1 MRARI
6 EQRGGPG
13 VWLATAIWL
22 WAGQAAWGQVQPPP
36 AVAPSSGGGSL
47 GLKAGQEISSERI
60 QELYRRI
67 LTDWSSGQV
76 DRAPDELIEL
86 ETAVVSDEEPKTRKR
101 LFEAEQAVIHQ
112 VGANDLEVLVPI
124 AVLHHE
130 AYRRLIDGPVLGRAL
145 VINHTRKMARDLA
158 VLYKQQ
164 AGTEGASLV
173 ASRVLTSLGGM
184 LLRSAQYPSATD
196 MLEEAIALDGRN
208 VSAYLALSTIYEKN
222 GQYKSTEGV
231 LRQLLAND
239 SAHAEGR
246 LRLAVTLRRLDKPED
261 ARKILEELVAS
272 PETSWVNALA
282 FQDLALLESGQG
294 KKTSAAEKVLRTAIE
309 RYPQDARLHIQ
320 LAAVLDRRGAS
331 AEAGALV
338 EKALAFPAE
347 GVSSA
352 RWLYNSARPDIFAEA
367 RSFLAEN
374 SRSRLPMLAQ
384 ALGAPVAAATGVGR

>member
-6 EQRGGPG
+6 ELRGGPSA
-13 VWLATAIWL
+13 WLAAAIWL
-22 WAGQAAWGQVQPPP
+22 WAGQAAWGQVQPP
-36 AVAPSSGGGSL
+36 AVAQGSGGGSL
-47 GLKAGQEISSERI
+47 GLKAGVEVSSEKI

-86 ETAVVSDEEPKTRKR
+86 ETAVVSDNEPKTRKR

-130 AYRRLIDGPVLGRAL
+130 AYRRLIEGPVLGRAL

-158 VLYKQQ
+158 VLYRQQ

-173 ASRVLTSLGGM
+173 ASRVLTSLGGL
-184 LLRSAQYPSATD
+184 LLRSAQYPSAMD

-222 GQYKSTEGV
+222 GQYKSTEEV
-231 LRQLLAND
+231 LRQLLAAD
-239 SAHAEGR
+239 PAHAEGR
-246 LRLAVTLRRLDKPED
+246 LRRAVTLRRLEKPDE
-261 ARKILEELVAS
+261 AQKILEELVAG
-272 PETSWVNALA
+272 PETSWMNALA
-282 FQDLALLESGQG
+282 FQELALVHGSQG
-294 KKTSAAEKVLRTAIE
+294 KTSAAEKVLRTAIE
-309 RYPQDARLHIQ
+309 RFPQDARLYIQ
-320 LAAVLDRRGAS
+320 LAAVLDRRGAA

-338 EKALAFPAE
+338 EQALAFPAE

-352 RWLYNSARPDIFAEA
+352 RWLYNSARLDMFDEA

-384 ALGAPVAAATGVGR
+384 ALGAAASGDTGVGR

>member
-6 EQRGGPG
+6 DHRGGPWG
-13 VWLATAIWL
+13 WLAAAIWL
-22 WAGQAAWGQVQPPP
+22 WAGQTAWGQVPPP
-36 AVAPSSGGGSL
+36 AVAPGSAGGSL
-47 GLKAGQEISSERI
+47 GLKAGEEISSEKIR
-60 QELYRRI
+60 ELYRRI

-86 ETAVVSDEEPKTRKR
+86 ETAVVSDTEPKTRKR

-158 VLYKQQ
+158 VLYRQQ

-173 ASRVLTSLGGM
+173 ASRVLTSLGGL

-208 VSAYLALSTIYEKN
+208 VAAYLALSTIYEKN
-222 GQYKSTEGV
+222 GHYKSAEEV
-231 LRQLLAND
+231 LRQLLAAD
-239 SAHAEGR
+239 PAHVEGR
-246 LRLAVTLRRLDKPED
+246 FRLAVTLRRLEKPEE
-261 ARKILEELVAS
+261 AQKILEELVAG
-272 PETSWVNALA
+272 PESSWVNALA
-282 FQDLALLESGQG
+282 FQDLALLHGSQG
-294 KKTSAAEKVLRTAIE
+294 KTSAAEKVLRTAIE
-309 RYPQDARLHIQ
+309 RYPEDARLHVQ

-331 AEAGALV
+331 GEAGALV
-338 EKALAFPAE
+338 EKALSFPAA

-352 RWLYNSARPDIFAEA
+352 RWLYNSARPDIFEEA

-374 SRSRLPMLAQ
+374 SQSRLPMLAQ
-384 ALGAPVAAATGVGR
+384 ALGAPVASGTGVGR

>member
-6 EQRGGPG
+6 ELRGGPTA
-13 VWLATAIWL
+13 WLAAAIWL
-22 WAGQAAWGQVQPPP
+22 CAGQAAWGQALPP
-36 AVAPSSGGGSL
+36 AVAQGSEGGSL
-47 GLKAGQEISSERI
+47 GLKAGVEVSSEKI

-86 ETAVVSDEEPKTRKR
+86 ETAVVSDNEPKTRKR

-164 AGTEGASLV
+164 AGTEGASMV
-173 ASRVLTSLGGM
+173 ASRVLTSLGGL
-184 LLRSAQYPSATD
+184 LLRSAQYPSALD

-222 GQYKSTEGV
+222 GQYKSTEEV
-231 LRQLLAND
+231 LRQLLAAD
-239 SAHAEGR
+239 PAHVEGR
-246 LRLAVTLRRLDKPED
+246 LRLAVTLRRLEKSDE
-261 ARKILEELVAS
+261 AQKILEELVAG
-272 PETSWVNALA
+272 PESSWMNALA
-282 FQDLALLESGQG
+282 FQELALVHGSQG
-294 KKTSAAEKVLRTAIE
+294 KTSAAEKVLRTAIE
-309 RYPQDARLHIQ
+309 RFPQDARLYIQ
-320 LAAVLDRRGAS
+320 LAAVLDRRGAA
-331 AEAGALV
+331 AEAGSLV
-338 EKALAFPAE
+338 EQALAFPAE

-352 RWLYNSARPDIFAEA
+352 RWLYNSARLDMFDEA

-384 ALGAPVAAATGVGR
+384 ALGAAASGDTGVGR

>member
-6 EQRGGPG
+6 EHRGGPWG
-13 VWLATAIWL
+13 WLAAAIWL
-22 WAGQAAWGQVQPPP
+22 WASQAAWGQVPPP
-36 AVAPSSGGGSL
+36 AVAPGSGGGSL
-47 GLKAGQEISSERI
+47 GLKAGEEISSERI

-67 LTDWSSGQV
+67 LADWSSGQV

-86 ETAVVSDEEPKTRKR
+86 ETAVVSDTEPKTRKR

-158 VLYKQQ
+158 VLYRQQ

-173 ASRVLTSLGGM
+173 ASRVLTSLGGL

-208 VSAYLALSTIYEKN
+208 VSAYLALATIYEKN
-222 GQYKSTEGV
+222 GQYKSTEEV
-231 LRQLLAND
+231 LRQLLATD
-239 SAHAEGR
+239 PAHVEGR
-246 LRLAVTLRRLDKPED
+246 FRLAATLRRLEKPEE
-261 ARKILEELVAS
+261 AQKILEELVTG
-272 PETSWVNALA
+272 PETSWLNSLA
-282 FQDLALLESGQG
+282 FQELALLHGSQG
-294 KKTSAAEKVLRTAIE
+294 KTSAAEKVLRAALE
-309 RYPQDARLHIQ
+309 RYPEDARLHIQ

-338 EKALAFPAE
+338 EKALSFPAE

-374 SRSRLPMLAQ
+374 SLSRLPMLAQ
-384 ALGAPVAAATGVGR
+384 ALGAPVAASTGVGR

>member
-6 EQRGGPG
+6 ELRGGPTA
-13 VWLATAIWL
+13 WLAAAIWL
-22 WAGQAAWGQVQPPP
+22 CAGQAAWGQALPP
-36 AVAPSSGGGSL
+36 AVAQGSGGGSL
-47 GLKAGQEISSERI
+47 GLKAGVEVSSEKI

-86 ETAVVSDEEPKTRKR
+86 ETAVVSDNEPKTRKR

-130 AYRRLIDGPVLGRAL
+130 AYRRLIEGPVLGRAL

-164 AGTEGASLV
+164 AGTEGAAMV
-173 ASRVLTSLGGM
+173 ASRVLTSLGGL
-184 LLRSAQYPSATD
+184 LLRSAQYPSAMD

-222 GQYKSTEGV
+222 GQYKSTEEV
-231 LRQLLAND
+231 LRQLLAAD
-239 SAHAEGR
+239 PAHAEGR
-246 LRLAVTLRRLDKPED
+246 LRLAVTLRRLEKPDE
-261 ARKILEELVAS
+261 AQKILEELVAG
-272 PETSWVNALA
+272 PETSWMDALA
-282 FQDLALLESGQG
+282 FQELALVHGGQG
-294 KKTSAAEKVLRTAIE
+294 KTSAAEKVLRAAIE
-309 RYPQDARLHIQ
+309 RFPQDARLYIQ
-320 LAAVLDRRGAS
+320 LAAVLDRRGAA
-331 AEAGALV
+331 AEAGSLV
-338 EKALAFPAE
+338 EQALAFPAE

-352 RWLYNSARPDIFAEA
+352 RWLYNSARPDMFDEA

-384 ALGAPVAAATGVGR
+384 ALGAAASGDTGVGR

>member
-13 VWLATAIWL
+13 IWLAAAIWL
-22 WAGQAAWGQVQPPP
+22 WAGQTAWGQVPPP
-36 AVAPSSGGGSL
+36 AGAPGSAGGSL
-47 GLKAGQEISSERI
+47 GLKAGQEVSSERI

-158 VLYKQQ
+158 VLYRQQ
-164 AGTEGASLV
+164 SGTEGASLV

-184 LLRSAQYPSATD
+184 LLRSAQYPSATN

-208 VSAYLALSTIYEKN
+208 GSAYLALSTIYEKN
-222 GQYKSTEGV
+222 GQYKSAEEV
-231 LRQLLAND
+231 LRQLLAAD
-239 SAHAEGR
+239 PAHVEGR
-246 LRLAVTLRRLDKPED
+246 LRLAVTLRRLEKPEE
-261 ARKILEELVAS
+261 AQKILEELVAS

-282 FQDLALLESGQG
+282 FQELALLHGSQG
-294 KKTSAAEKVLRTAIE
+294 KTSAAEKVLRTAIE
-309 RYPQDARLHIQ
+309 RYPEDARLHIQ
-320 LAAVLDRRGAS
+320 LASVLDRRGAS
-331 AEAGALV
+331 GEAGALV
-338 EKALAFPAE
+338 EKALTLPAA

-352 RWLYNSARPDIFAEA
+352 RWLYNSARPDMFEEA